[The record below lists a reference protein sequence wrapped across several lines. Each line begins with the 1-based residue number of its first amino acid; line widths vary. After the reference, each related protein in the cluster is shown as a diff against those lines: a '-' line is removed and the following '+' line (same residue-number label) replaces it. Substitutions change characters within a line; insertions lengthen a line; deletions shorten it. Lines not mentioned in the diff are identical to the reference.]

1 MNPCIPLLLLL
12 PAAAAVLAPPAGK
25 VVVVLLGPP
34 GGGKGTQAEF
44 ITKKYGLPPISTGE
58 LLRAEVEQA
67 TPLGR
72 RIQGVMAKGELVS
85 DEIVNALVEQRISQ
99 PDAARGFILDGYP
112 RTVEQARFLDT
123 LLPRKGFPRPVV
135 IVLKAPVEAIVSRL
149 ASRGRADDK
158 PEVVRERIAVY
169 ERQTAP
175 LIEYYTGAG
184 RHDIDGLGTPEEV
197 FARIDRVLAPKAGR

>member
-1 MNPCIPLLLLL
+1 MNHCVLLLLLL
-12 PAAAAVLAPPAGK
+12 PVAAAVLAAPDGK
-25 VVVVLLGPP
+25 LVVVLLGPP

-44 ITKKYGLPPISTGE
+44 ITRKYGLPPVSTGE
-58 LLRAEVEQA
+58 LLRAEVKQA
-67 TPLGR
+67 TPLGQ

-85 DEIVNALVEQRISQ
+85 DDIVNALIEQRISQ

-112 RTVEQARFLDT
+112 RTVAQARFLDT
-123 LLPRKGFPRPVV
+123 LLPRKGFPKPSV
-135 IVLKAPVEAIVSRL
+135 IVLKVPAEEIVARL
-149 ASRGRADDK
+149 AGRGRADDK

-175 LIEYYTGAG
+175 LIEYYAGAG
-184 RHDIDGLGTPEEV
+184 RHDIDGLGAPEEV